1 MFPAVVTGG
10 GGGATEV
17 VAGGG
22 DGAAVVGL
30 PAEEKLLKSLKKPQY
45 FSSTWNRLP
54 HLIIHSY
61 MITYLHHFQDIGIPK
76 PIHIEWYWDYRQS
89 QQDKV

>member
-30 PAEEKLLKSLKKPQY
+30 PAEEKLLKSLKKTTI
-45 FSSTWNRLP
+45 F
-54 HLIIHSY
+54 
-61 MITYLHHFQDIGIPK
+61 
-76 PIHIEWYWDYRQS
+76 
-89 QQDKV
+89 

>member
-30 PAEEKLLKSLKKPQY
+30 PAEEKLLKSLKKPRY
-45 FSSTWNRLP
+45 FSSTWNN
-54 HLIIHSY
+54 
-61 MITYLHHFQDIGIPK
+61 
-76 PIHIEWYWDYRQS
+76 HI
-89 QQDKV
+89 

>member
-1 MFPAVVTGG
+1 MFPAVVAGG

-30 PAEEKLLKSLKKPQY
+30 PAEKKLLKSLKKTTRFQ
-45 FSSTWNRLP
+45 F
-54 HLIIHSY
+54 
-61 MITYLHHFQDIGIPK
+61 YLA
-76 PIHIEWYWDYRQS
+76 
-89 QQDKV
+89 

>member
-30 PAEEKLLKSLKKPQY
+30 PAEEKLLKSLKNHNILVLLGITTFDNTLIY
-45 FSSTWNRLP
+45 DYLP
-54 HLIIHSY
+54 PPFPGH
-61 MITYLHHFQDIGIPK
+61 
-76 PIHIEWYWDYRQS
+76 WYS
-89 QQDKV
+89 QAHTHWMVLGL

>member
-30 PAEEKLLKSLKKPQY
+30 PAEEKLLKSLKKNHNILVLLGITTFDNTLIY
-45 FSSTWNRLP
+45 DYLP
-54 HLIIHSY
+54 PPFPGH
-61 MITYLHHFQDIGIPK
+61 
-76 PIHIEWYWDYRQS
+76 WYS
-89 QQDKV
+89 QAHTHWMVLGL